1 MLSAYAV
8 CHDGGMGP
16 HRLVAVARDAIRGH
30 LEGGER
36 RAGRRPTGPVPW
48 GVFVSLHGKPGPG
61 EVEGPLRGCIGN
73 LNLPS
78 NIDLDEEVGRVAV
91 SSATSDPR
99 FPPLASTEAD
109 DLDITVYL
117 LDPPEP
123 VSGVEDLDPVR
134 YGVIVTGPGERRG
147 LLLPEIPGIDSP
159 ELQLELA
166 TRKAGLRPGSKVAI
180 ERFTATILR

>member
-1 MLSAYAV
+1 
-8 CHDGGMGP
+8 MGP
-16 HRLVAVARDAIRGH
+16 HRLVTVARDAIQRH
-30 LEGGER
+30 LAGG
-36 RAGRRPTGPVPW
+36 GRSVECRPAGPVPW
-48 GVFVSLHGKPGPG
+48 GVFVSLHGRPGPG

-78 NIDLDEEVGRVAV
+78 NVDVEEEVGRVAV

-99 FPPLASTEAD
+99 FPPLTSTEVD

-123 VSGVEDLDPVR
+123 VSGVDDLDPHR
-134 YGVIVTGPGERRG
+134 YGVIVTGPGGRRG

-159 ELQLELA
+159 DLQLELA
-166 TRKAGLRPGSKVAI
+166 TRKAGLRPGSNITI